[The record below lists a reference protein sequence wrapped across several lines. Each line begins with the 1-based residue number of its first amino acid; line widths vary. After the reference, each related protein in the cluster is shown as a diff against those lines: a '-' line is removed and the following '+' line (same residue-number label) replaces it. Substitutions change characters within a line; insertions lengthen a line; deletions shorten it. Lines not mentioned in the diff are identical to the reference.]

1 MSKSLKKEI
10 SEIQETYAKFIA
22 ECPAVSA
29 PTLFLPKYHDIKL
42 LLKQLDAFIDSYNAY
57 VDQQI
62 SNGQPYLDL
71 NREIEQILE
80 KLKHIAQPHID

>member
-1 MSKSLKKEI
+1 MAKLLKEMI
-10 SEIQETYAKFIA
+10 TEIQETQTKFIA
-22 ECPAVSA
+22 EHPAVSV
-29 PTLFLPKYHDIKL
+29 PTLFPPKYHDIKL